1 MQVIRFFGTAAG
13 CDTSAG
19 AVPIFVMT
27 LEGPHVTHP
36 RAIRPGWR
44 DVRDRAR
51 ALEADPKRRQGLI
64 DARKRMAPVLSVP
77 GTLTFLRLERG
88 LSRRNLAVLSA
99 IPEAVLARLEA
110 GTEDPRL
117 SVCRRLAQALDRSL
131 AEIVAVIA
139 AGGPREREPDRP
151 IDSGPAAA
159 SRADAAGAG
168 VPPGKRP

>member
-1 MQVIRFFGTAAG
+1 MQVIRFVGATARLE
-13 CDTSAG
+13 TSAG
-19 AVPIFVMT
+19 AVPMWVIT
-27 LEGPHVTHP
+27 RDGSNATDRRPIP
-36 RAIRPGWR
+36 PGWR

-51 ALEADPKRRQGLI
+51 ELEADPKRRQGLI
-64 DARKRMAPVLSVP
+64 DARKRLAPVLSVP

-88 LSRRNLAVLSA
+88 LSRRNLATLSA

-139 AGGPREREPDRP
+139 AGGPWEREPDRP
-151 IDSGPAAA
+151 IDNEPAAA